1 MTGLSDAK
9 LYAANLTCEMRDLPG
24 DGNLPQNSLF
34 AHGGFDPAPDWDE
47 FLAQYPNEYFPY
59 LIKAKEWVKGQDPWI
74 GGSEFA
80 ACNYLYFS
88 DGVSLMFSWRA
99 WGDFLQAVAG
109 RREGYLEYYLNY
121 PNPLVHGF
129 RSPLDGENA

>member
-1 MTGLSDAK
+1 MTGLSDAHH
-9 LYAANLTCEMRDLPG
+9 YAASLTCELRDLPG

-47 FLAQYPNEYFPY
+47 YLAQCSNKYLPY
-59 LIKAKEWVKGQDPWI
+59 ILTAKEWVEAQDAWI

-88 DGVSLMFSWRA
+88 DGVGLMFSWRA

-109 RREGYLEYYLNY
+109 RREGYTDYYLNQ
-121 PNPLVHGF
+121 PNPLIHGF
-129 RSPLDGENA
+129 RLPSDDEDG